1 MHPAV
6 GSLGAGGSFRVLVI
20 RLECAGAVE
29 QHLAI
34 LGVLAAGCL
43 AGPSSLLA
51 ARPAPVPAGGP
62 QQPQAI
68 AVPADVVAA
77 HPNGQPGGL
86 TGVVEPSDRA
96 TLTALLDPDGP
107 HSLLRRTDL
116 HIRGTR
122 TITVARRR

>member
-1 MHPAV
+1 MK
-6 GSLGAGGSFRVLVI
+6 R
-20 RLECAGAVE
+20 
-29 QHLAI
+29 LAI

-51 ARPAPVPAGGP
+51 ARPAPVPAGG

-86 TGVVEPSDRA
+86 T
-96 TLTALLDPDGP
+96 ALVDFSPAARPGR
-107 HSLLRRTDL
+107 RRTQARHHVL
-116 HIRGTR
+116 ARVFHRGQFQLARDGENGSTR
-122 TITVARRR
+122 TGAATAR